1 MLTFWMTLAK
11 TLRFPSLRRSPT
23 TPRRKTRSSSP
34 FLRACV
40 TLSVKE
46 QSMNQIHSPER
57 VKAIRDSAAAH
68 MRSVTDL
75 EARMEDPYF
84 RGRLQQIRYGLEDV
98 ESFFLVSLTRESRTP
113 AQESTWLDYT

>member
-1 MLTFWMTLAK
+1 
-11 TLRFPSLRRSPT
+11 
-23 TPRRKTRSSSP
+23 
-34 FLRACV
+34 
-40 TLSVKE
+40 
-46 QSMNQIHSPER
+46 MNQIHSPER

-113 AQESTWLDYT
+113 AQESTWLDYTDVALAITVRQLKVIQDAVAKFGPKVATAG